1 MASSGCAWSRC
12 RQERIP
18 AELIQRDGAEPL
30 RELVAA
36 SVPFVEFH
44 VDRILER
51 ADVRTAE
58 GKDRVIA
65 ELAPA
70 LNLDAY
76 SGVLREELP
85 RRISNRL
92 ELSESQLASLLTAA
106 HASGETRTAGT
117 PGAPTVAPG
126 IRVIDQSTRA
136 ERAFLALCVALPDL
150 GAAALARVDSDELLT
165 SEVLRRAARHLA
177 PRTHTP
183 LADLPRDDEEL
194 ARTVADLVDRAG
206 RAGTVG
212 AARLEHALLVLERSR
227 LDRAIRRARATGGTS
242 ITALAQERDQVLE
255 AIHKVVAQLEQA
267 V

>member
-1 MASSGCAWSRC
+1 
-12 RQERIP
+12 
-18 AELIQRDGAEPL
+18 
-30 RELVAA
+30 
-36 SVPFVEFH
+36 VPFVEFH

-51 ADVRTAE
+51 ADTRTAE
-58 GKDRVIA
+58 GKDQAIA

-92 ELSESQLASLLTAA
+92 ELSQSQLANLLTEAGAA
-106 HASGETRTAGT
+106 GGSAAGAAPAAGAT
-117 PGAPTVAPG
+117 PPA

-136 ERAFLALCVALPDL
+136 ERAFLALCIALPDL
-150 GAAALARVDSDELLT
+150 GATTLARVDPDELLT

-177 PRTHTP
+177 PRTATP
-183 LADLPRDDEEL
+183 LADLPSDDEEL
-194 ARTVADLVDRAG
+194 ARAVADLVDRAG
-206 RAGTVG
+206 RAGAVSG
-212 AARLEHALLVLERSR
+212 ARLEHALLVLERSR

-242 ITALAQERDQVLE
+242 ITALAHERDQVLE
-255 AIHKVVAQLEQA
+255 AIHKVVAQLERA